1 MLWRWAR
8 GVSFG
13 LSSVNRREM
22 IFKPIA
28 NGLAIWNGV
37 MNIFGQ

>member
-1 MLWRWAR
+1 MLWHLVRV
-8 GVSFG
+8 VSFG

-28 NGLAIWNGV
+28 SGLAIWSGV
-37 MNIFGQ
+37 INIFGQ